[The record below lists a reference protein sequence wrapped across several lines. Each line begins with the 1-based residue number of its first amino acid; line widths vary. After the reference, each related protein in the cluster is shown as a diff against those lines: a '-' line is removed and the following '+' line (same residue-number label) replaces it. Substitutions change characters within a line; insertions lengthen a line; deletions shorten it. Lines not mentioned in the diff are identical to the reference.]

1 MARNVLKLASKVTRE
16 MTEKESSD
24 FVAKRTKS
32 LIKEATEGK
41 QLTKQQTKK
50 IKAQASVDA
59 FSEAQN
65 KTISPENS
73 KYKANKKTVKEAK
86 DMSRVIDHTQKTATK
101 PAETSILS
109 KMKVDRSVA
118 GVEAGG
124 TVDVISNRKRKGAG
138 TPRTLNTP
146 TSVTKNN
153 TKNKYIQSGFNAPE
167 GAKNMKFNNIESK
180 GFEKNGSFFP
190 TENKANVKYKTN
202 NGKTRTKDIISKKQ
216 NFNSNTNS
224 NSNIDKI
231 FNQKNLKT
239 AVGAGVSGA
248 IVLSMFNNGGEM
260 SNSELYGQQQRY

>member
-32 LIKEATEGK
+32 LIKEVTEGK

-65 KTISPENS
+65 KTISPVRS
-73 KYKANKKTVKEAK
+73 KYEADKGTVKEAK
-86 DMSRVIDHTQKTATK
+86 EMSRVINHTQKTPTK
-101 PAETSILS
+101 PSETNISS
-109 KMKVDRSVA
+109 KMKVNRPV
-118 GVEAGG
+118 AGG
-124 TVDVISNRKRKGAG
+124 TVDVIRNRKRKGAG
-138 TPRTLNTP
+138 TSRTLNTP

-153 TKNKYIQSGFNAPE
+153 TKNKYIQSGFNTPE